1 MKNTKKILAGIMA
14 FAMTAGFAACGGDDD
29 QGTGD
34 GGNGG
39 GNTEEVT
46 TTSEAVTTTAATVAI
61 NEEGLKEGED
71 EVLANAMSQL
81 QDVEL
86 ENKEIKWLAHYDIN
100 PSGNGASKSVA
111 LEMFEQKYGGSV
123 KYYQT
128 TWEDRKS
135 VV

>member
-86 ENKEIKWLAHYDIN
+86 
-100 PSGNGASKSVA
+100 
-111 LEMFEQKYGGSV
+111 
-123 KYYQT
+123 
-128 TWEDRKS
+128 DRKS